1 MVKMSRS
8 VMGWVIGLAVLS
20 CVVTGFAIAASD
32 SEAPSATETTTTVE
46 SISFAGG
53 TLSGGA
59 GGAGGAAGGAGGGA
73 TGGGGADV
81 RVAQY

>member
-1 MVKMSRS
+1 MSKS
-8 VMGWVIGLAVLS
+8 IMGWVVGLMLLT
-20 CVVTGFAIAASD
+20 CVVTGFAIAADD
-32 SEAPSATETTTTVE
+32 SEAPATTETTTV
-46 SISFAGG
+46 SSAG
-53 TLSGGA
+53 TLA

>member
-1 MVKMSRS
+1 MKYSKFWMIV
-8 VMGWVIGLAVLS
+8 AVLALVS
-20 CVVTGFAIAASD
+20 IAAGYAIAGSD
-32 SEAPSATETTTTVE
+32 DAAPADPQVNLV
-46 SISFAGG
+46 GG
-53 TLSGGA
+53 TVSGGA

>member
-1 MVKMSRS
+1 MKMSKS
-8 VMGWVIGLAVLS
+8 IMGWVVGLMLLT
-20 CVVTGFAIAASD
+20 CIVTGFAIAADD
-32 SEAPSATETTTTVE
+32 SEAPATTVTPT
-46 SISFAGG
+46 ISSTG
-53 TLSGGA
+53 TLA

>member
-1 MVKMSRS
+1 MMSKS
-8 VMGWVIGLAVLS
+8 IMGWVVGLVLLT
-20 CVVTGFAIAASD
+20 CVVTGFAIAAD
-32 SEAPSATETTTTVE
+32 NDEAPAKADTSTT
-46 SISFAGG
+46 SIVSG
-53 TLSGGA
+53 TLA